1 MDEDDQGRWLMVTIS
16 TAGAPAALR
25 VTVWRK
31 LKELGALY
39 LQQSA
44 CLLPAKASTLRAVAQ
59 LAARVIRDGGTAR
72 VLTISFPEREQEQE
86 IIRELQKA
94 RSGEYTEVLKRF
106 PAFFAELETETAR
119 GRTTF
124 EEVEESEADLAR
136 FRTWLRKIAA
146 RDYFPAPLGT
156 QARSELRRAEEAMAR
171 FAEAAILA
179 EAPAPVEQAHNAD
192 HGGRNKDP
200 APVLRAVGP

>member
-1 MDEDDQGRWLMVTIS
+1 MDEDDQSRWLMVTIS

-44 CLLPAKASTLRAVAQ
+44 CLLPARATTLRAVAQ
-59 LAARVIRDGGTAR
+59 LAARVVRDGGTAR
-72 VLTISFPEREQEQE
+72 VLTISFPEQEQE
-86 IIRELQKA
+86 KEVIRELQEA
-94 RSGEYTEVLKRF
+94 RSGEYTEVLERF

-146 RDYFPAPLGT
+146 RDYFQAPLGM
-156 QARSELRRAEEAMAR
+156 QARNELRRAEEAMSG
-171 FAEAAILA
+171 FAEAAMLA
-179 EAPAPVEQAHNAD
+179 EAPAPIEQTS
-192 HGGRNKDP
+192 R
-200 APVLRAVGP
+200 VGPGGKNTAPGPLLRSVGP